1 VLDGSYFFE
10 CKCGSDEHTL
20 RFTLDKED
28 REIYTSVF
36 LNNYRNIFKR
46 LFIAIRYIFG
56 YKCEYGHWDCW
67 IMRNEDVQNLSK
79 MLENFNNEKE

>member
-10 CKCGSDEHTL
+10 CKCGSDDHTL